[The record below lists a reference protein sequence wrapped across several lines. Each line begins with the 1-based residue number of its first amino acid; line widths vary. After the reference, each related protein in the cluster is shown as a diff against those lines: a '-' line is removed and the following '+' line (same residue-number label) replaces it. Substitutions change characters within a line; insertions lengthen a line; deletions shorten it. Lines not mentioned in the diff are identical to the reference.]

1 MSNDFLQKFIFED
14 IPVKG
19 CLVRLEKSWQ
29 EILLRARPAEDTCE
43 MLGQALCAAAVL
55 GSSIKFA
62 GTVSLQVQSS
72 GALRFLLG
80 QCSSQRRIRGIARKN
95 SEQKELLLDPVL
107 SINLEP
113 EGGGNPYQGIVSMD
127 EGSLTKSLELYFAQS
142 EQLETRFW
150 LVSNLHS
157 CAGFMLQRM
166 PGEHLEDDAFERLTH
181 LASTVTDHE
190 LLNTEPAQLLRLLF
204 NEDSVRLFDADL
216 LQFGC
221 KCSRKRVAGV
231 LQSLGQLEMDSV
243 LDERGV
249 VEVSCEYC
257 GKDYQFD
264 RVDVASMFSDLSVKL
279 EPPTGV
285 H

>member
-1 MSNDFLQKFIFED
+1 
-14 IPVKG
+14 
-19 CLVRLEKSWQ
+19 
-29 EILLRARPAEDTCE
+29 
-43 MLGQALCAAAVL
+43 
-55 GSSIKFA
+55 
-62 GTVSLQVQSS
+62 
-72 GALRFLLG
+72 
-80 QCSSQRRIRGIARKN
+80 
-95 SEQKELLLDPVL
+95 
-107 SINLEP
+107 
-113 EGGGNPYQGIVSMD
+113 
-127 EGSLTKSLELYFAQS
+127 
-142 EQLETRFW
+142 
-150 LVSNLHS
+150 
-157 CAGFMLQRM
+157 M
-166 PGEHLEDDAFERLTH
+166 PGEYLEDDAFERLAH

-190 LLNTEPAQLLRLLF
+190 LLNTKPAQLLRLLF

-231 LQSLGQLEMDSV
+231 LKSLGQPEMDSV
-243 LDERGV
+243 LDERGM